1 MRVVYFGTP
10 VFAAKTLDY
19 LLSKGVNIVG
29 VVTQP
34 DRPKGRSGTPTPC
47 PVKESVLKQSLD
59 IPISQPAKASD
70 PEAAALIQALDAD
83 LFVVVA
89 FGEII
94 RQNLLD
100 MPKIACIN
108 VHGSVL
114 PKYRGAAPIQR
125 CIMEGELESGI
136 TIMHMAKKMDAG
148 DMIKVVKTPVGE
160 NMTYGELE
168 ENLCTLGS
176 EALYEVICAFEK
188 GDVERQPQD
197 HDSATYAKKIETS
210 DCELIWDRK
219 AQELHNLVRGVTPR
233 PGAWC
238 QIKVRGKQKRLKI
251 RKTLLNEDSGS
262 QAGEILNFGSEGLVV
277 ACGEKSL
284 NILEL
289 QLEGK
294 KAMEAAEFVRGFSV
308 QDLSFIF

>member
-10 VFAAKTLDY
+10 LFAAKTLDY
-19 LLSKGVNIVG
+19 LLSQGVQIVG

-47 PVKESVLKQSLD
+47 PVKEAVISKSLD
-59 IPISQPAKASD
+59 IPIFQPEKASD
-70 PEAAALIQALDAD
+70 PEAAAQIEALKPD

-94 RQNLLD
+94 SQQLLD

-108 VHGSVL
+108 VHGSIL

-125 CIMEGELESGI
+125 CIMEGETESGI
-136 TIMHMAKKMDAG
+136 TIMHMAKKMDSG
-148 DMIKVVKTPVGE
+148 DMIKVVKTPIGE

-168 ENLCTLGS
+168 EKLCSLGS
-176 EALYEVICAFEK
+176 VALYEVICDFSK
-188 GDVERQPQD
+188 GNVGREPQN
-197 HDSATYAKKIETS
+197 HGLATYAKKIETS
-210 DCELIWDRK
+210 DCEISWNQAASK
-219 AQELHNLVRGVTPR
+219 LHNQARGVTPR

-251 RKTLLNEDSGS
+251 RKTLLNDMSGPKP
-262 QAGEILNFGSEGLVV
+262 GEILSFGSEGLVI
-277 ACGEKSL
+277 ACGEGSL
-284 NILEL
+284 KILEL

-294 KAMEAAEFVRGFSV
+294 KAMEASEFVRGFSE
-308 QDLSFIF
+308 QDLSFIL